1 MREFSM
7 IRNNLKKCS
16 IAWNEL
22 SGESILTIKLF
33 SSDLKRLMLLK
44 IHASISPPIS
54 QSVTLIFYFRLTIPN
69 SFLTR
74 LFNSLNLL
82 FKNKNNIFF
91 VRNWFFK
98 AFKFKFK
105 INTWNRRIWFIVAAA
120 AVGRTRGFGV
130 NDRPPDSLVPPIIEL
145 PRRDAMLKDW

>member
-1 MREFSM
+1 MREF
-7 IRNNLKKCS
+7 
-16 IAWNEL
+16 
-22 SGESILTIKLF
+22 F
-33 SSDLKRLMLLK
+33 HDLKQFKKMLNSLEWVK
-44 IHASISPPIS
+44 RRVHFNDKTVLERFEAINVVKNSCIN
-54 QSVTLIFYFRLTIPN
+54 QSTNFIFYFRLTIPN
-69 SFLTR
+69 LFLTR

-91 VRNWFFK
+91 ARNWFFK
-98 AFKFKFK
+98 TLKFKSK

>member
-1 MREFSM
+1 M

-82 FKNKNNIFF
+82 FKNK
-91 VRNWFFK
+91 K
-98 AFKFKFK
+98 
-105 INTWNRRIWFIVAAA
+105 
-120 AVGRTRGFGV
+120 
-130 NDRPPDSLVPPIIEL
+130 
-145 PRRDAMLKDW
+145 